1 MHKYGE
7 HFLPFSN
14 YLSPKP
20 ALSSP
25 PIDTTNDYAILPF
38 SSGTTGAP
46 KGVCLSHHNLV
57 TQCLTHVA
65 DGEWIYRA
73 FGQFQDITISV
84 LPMFHIY
91 GLGVTMTACLWAG
104 AKQVT
109 LPRYYKLKTSQH
121 LIKFSGLIPNFTSRT
136 LSTTSQLFSML
147 FHLCLVL

>member
-1 MHKYGE
+1 MIDAEAKGETNLHKYGE
-7 HFLPFSN
+7 NFLPFSH
-14 YLSPKP
+14 YLSSKS
-20 ALSSP
+20 AVSSP
-25 PIDTTNDYAILPF
+25 PIDVTNDYAILPF

-73 FGQFQDITISV
+73 FGRFQDVTVSV

-109 LPRYYKLKTSQH
+109 LPR
-121 LIKFSGLIPNFTSRT
+121 
-136 LSTTSQLFSML
+136 
-147 FHLCLVL
+147 